1 MKKNHLPIL
10 CLTAAISLLF
20 SCNKNPQPEVNAE
33 PVPSGTM
40 VISLMPYNG
49 VSDTKVAAAEGPESN
64 INSLQVFVFYGASNA
79 ALGQT
84 SGDRETDKYFSYSD
98 AASTRAETITTTVGE
113 KRIYAIAN
121 APRIG
126 GVSTEADLKAKTLSL
141 GYNTVQ
147 DGSLKGLVMV
157 GASKSTT
164 GYESGDAE
172 INVQAEN
179 VTIKPYSAQEGST
192 SLTSVSI
199 KLHRLAARIE
209 LQNVKVNFTDTEL
222 EGIGF
227 TLKEVYLKN
236 IPNTVLVT
244 GQNSDLLNTETNWSN
259 RIRPDGTIAA
269 DIKALVYSSLN
280 LGCNSDGTQT
290 AVNQYFYCYP
300 NHVTTDVTADTWAPR
315 RTRIVLHGELNGNN
329 SYGINYSNKASYYP
343 FSIAAPENFVS
354 SGSSTPASNT
364 HATHMAIVGNHK
376 YVINCITITSEGK
389 PDDTNDAVFVTGKA
403 KINVSVQDWN
413 GTTIMNYDI

>member
-40 VISLMPYNG
+40 VISVMPNNG
-49 VSDTKVAAAEGPESN
+49 ASDTKVTAAEGPESN
-64 INSLQVFVFYGASNA
+64 INSLQVFVFYGTANA
-79 ALGQT
+79 ALGQVE
-84 SGDRETDKYFSYSD
+84 GNRETDKYFSYGD
-98 AASTRAETITTTVGE
+98 ASASRAETITTTIGP

-126 GVSTEADLKAKTLSL
+126 SVSTEAELKAKTLSL

-147 DGSLKGLVMV
+147 SGALKGLVMV
-157 GASKSTT
+157 GASGYDST
-164 GYESGDAE
+164 DAQ
-172 INVQAEN
+172 IDVNATNVE
-179 VTIKPYSAQEGST
+179 VTPYSAQAGNT
-192 SLTSVSI
+192 SLTSVPI
-199 KLHRLAARIE
+199 KLNRLAARIE

-222 EGIGF
+222 EGINF
-227 TLKEVYLKN
+227 TLKETYLKN
-236 IPNTVLVT
+236 IPNLVYVT

-259 RIRPDGTIAA
+259 RIRPDGSLAA

-280 LGCNSDGTQT
+280 TSCNNAGTET

-300 NHVTTDVTADTWAPR
+300 NNVTTDVTADTWAPR
-315 RTRIVLHGELNGNN
+315 RTRIVLHGELNGSN
-329 SYGINYSNKASYYP
+329 SYGINYSNKPSYYP

-364 HATHMAIVGNHK
+364 HPTHIAIVGNHK
-376 YVINCITITSEGK
+376 YVINCITITGEGK
-389 PDDTNDAVFVTGKA
+389 PDDTNDGVLVTGKA

-413 GTTIMNYDI
+413 GTTIMTYDI